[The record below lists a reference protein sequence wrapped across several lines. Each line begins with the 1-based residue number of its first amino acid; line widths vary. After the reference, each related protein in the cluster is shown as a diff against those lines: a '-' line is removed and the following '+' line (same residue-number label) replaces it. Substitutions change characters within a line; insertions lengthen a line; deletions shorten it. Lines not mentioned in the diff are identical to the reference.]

1 MFKPFQ
7 HIFTGRLLQNSFW
20 TLADLVL
27 YPLLMVLATP
37 LFING
42 LGPAQYGL
50 WMMLTVIVQLMQAL
64 NFGVGDS
71 TIRQTAALRA
81 AGNHAEIPLM
91 VNRNLSLAVL
101 LTLLTTLL
109 GTLTG
114 FCIHHFE
121 LLASGA
127 HHDVFFIEVL
137 VLFSVSAGLRFTEQV
152 LLSVLKGHERFDVS
166 ARLSMVSRLSV
177 VVCSAIVVLNGGGL
191 IHMAITTVVCNVL
204 NIVLQLAVV
213 SRVVQG
219 LQLMPHF
226 RFHSREDVFQQNGW
240 FWLQSVIALTGFLAD
255 RLVIGIYGSMETVGY
270 YSVAALIGT
279 QIHNVLLAF
288 GAFAFPKVSA
298 RVAQERDIADLYYV
312 ARFMIAALGWSL
324 TAFFV
329 LAASPLLSWWLGEST
344 YHEAAS
350 MITMYLTFETVIL
363 LIVVPYHFINGSTHL
378 KWNSI
383 FEFLLRGT
391 HVALMAWWY
400 PLYGVQGVL
409 WALLAGTLLH
419 IPLQYYVFHSR
430 ILKRPSVAEPL
441 LAVLPAFLLSAAFLM
456 TQLLWQILFLAAAL
470 IVFKFVYWDKAKT
483 SFKLHYGQQQ

>member
-7 HIFTGRLLQNSFW
+7 HIFSGRLLQNSFW
-20 TLADLVL
+20 TLADLTL
-27 YPLLMVLATP
+27 YPLVMVLATP

-81 AGNHAEIPLM
+81 EGNSDGIPRM
-91 VNRNLSLAVL
+91 VNRNFSLAVL

-109 GTLTG
+109 GAITG
-114 FCIHHFE
+114 FCMHHFE
-121 LLASGA
+121 VLASGA
-127 HHDVFFIEVL
+127 HHDAFFMEVL
-137 VLFSVSAGLRFTEQV
+137 VLFSTSAGLRFTEQV

-166 ARLSMVSRLSV
+166 SRLSMVSRLSV
-177 VVCSAIVVLNGGGL
+177 VLCSAVVVLNGGGL
-191 IHMAITTVVCNVL
+191 IHMAITTVVCNIF
-204 NIVLQLAVV
+204 NIILQLWVV
-213 SRVVQG
+213 SKVVTG
-219 LQLMPHF
+219 LQLVPQF
-226 RFHSREDVFQQNGW
+226 RFHSRKDVFHQNGW

-255 RLVIGIYGSMETVGY
+255 RLLIGIFGSMETVGY

-312 ARFMIAALGWSL
+312 ARFMIAVLGWSL

-329 LAASPLLSWWLGEST
+329 LAASPLLSWWLGETT
-344 YHEAAS
+344 YREAAS

-363 LIVVPYHFINGSTHL
+363 LIVVPYHFINGSAHL
-378 KWNSI
+378 KWNSV

-391 HVALMAWWY
+391 HIALMAWWY
-400 PLYGVQGVL
+400 PLYGVQGIL
-409 WALLAGTLLH
+409 WALLAGTLIH
-419 IPLQYYVFHSR
+419 IPIQYYVFHYR
-430 ILKRPSVAEPL
+430 ILKQPSVAEPF
-441 LAVLPAFLLSAAFLM
+441 LAVLPAFLLAASFL
-456 TQLLWQILFLAAAL
+456 LEDAFWQFLFFAVAVL
-470 IVFKFVYWDKAKT
+470 VFKWVYWDKAKK
-483 SFKLHYGQQQ
+483 SFNLQYGQQP